1 MSSSNLWK
9 ALRKPSMY
17 SSCDLSWKSIT
28 AFRNTEKRSLNMLLL
43 LVEKAL
49 VARALFLCE
58 EEDFEVDEN
67 PTLDLTVNAVL

>member
-1 MSSSNLWK
+1 
-9 ALRKPSMY
+9 MY

-28 AFRNTEKRSLNMLLL
+28 AFRNTENRSLNMLLL

-49 VARALFLCE
+49 VARGLCLFE
-58 EEDFEVDEN
+58 EEAFEAEDAWTDEN